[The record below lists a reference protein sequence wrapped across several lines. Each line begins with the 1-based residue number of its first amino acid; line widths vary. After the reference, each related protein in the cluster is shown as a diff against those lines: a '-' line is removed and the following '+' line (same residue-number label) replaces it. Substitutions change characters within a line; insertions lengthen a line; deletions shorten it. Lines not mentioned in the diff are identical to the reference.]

1 MFEVG
6 LSQGGE
12 YHFKCFPKALGCD
25 TIQVPNPGF
34 PHECEH
40 TFTSFLISR
49 VGSTADFLFV
59 SGLLPPDHVYSILR
73 LRVNVNRLFLINRK
87 FFCFYLTR
95 TPAAPPV
102 EAHEPVASEAA
113 QAVQHPGGGGGGGR
127 GGGPQA
133 RWASKLLA
141 KLKKSKLRIDVTRK
155 MVYNRLIRRR
165 DYEKRYWV
173 HPCFDRWPGWRR

>member
-1 MFEVG
+1 MGVLYVLHSGDHPPIGWAVSVFEAG

-49 VGSTADFLFV
+49 VGSMADFLFV
-59 SGLLPPDHVYSILR
+59 SGLLLPDHVYSILC

-102 EAHEPVASEAA
+102 ESPRPVVPEASPV
-113 QAVQHPGGGGGGGR
+113 VQHPGGGGAGS
-127 GGGPQA
+127 PQA
-133 RWASKLLA
+133 R
-141 KLKKSKLRIDVTRK
+141 
-155 MVYNRLIRRR
+155 
-165 DYEKRYWV
+165 
-173 HPCFDRWPGWRR
+173 